1 MSVSPTPYTLSASQ
15 LDAALAALAKATETF
30 RLSRFE
36 RVLYRVTGIYI
47 IVVLLSFATGLLIL
61 LTTTGVAWVGCLLLV
76 VGVAASL
83 AGPLLLLANL
93 RVILKTMRQR
103 RLLKQ
108 LGLREISYTAW
119 KAHRKRHLFKRIAG
133 AVITLLCIAQ
143 LVIMTWY
150 LFSGGG
156 ASIKG
161 LADLLA
167 ALFVFVMIAMPL
179 IWRVVQ
185 RGREQ
190 MDIAADADRLRAM
203 LTSIAADAN
212 DNIVVPAAVLEKV
225 AGIEQMQIA
234 RERAQAVAES
244 VSAAK
249 RGETGYGVLIARE
262 VSDHKALLPPESRLE
277 VEELIDEL
285 VTEPQHGAGTLTAR
299 TSNRSAE
306 LDYSVDETN
315 RRIHIL
321 ALRTAG

>member
-1 MSVSPTPYTLSASQ
+1 MSFSPTPYTLSAQ
-15 LDAALAALAKATETF
+15 QFDAALAALARATETF

-36 RVLYRVTGIYI
+36 RVLYRVTGIYVT
-47 IVVLLSFATGLLIL
+47 VVLLSFGTGLVL
-61 LTTTGVAWVGCLLLV
+61 LLRTDMGWIGCLFVLI
-76 VGVAASL
+76 GAVASA

-93 RVILKTMRQR
+93 GVILKTERQR
-103 RLLKQ
+103 RLLRQ
-108 LGLREISYTAW
+108 LGLREISYSAW

-133 AVITLLCIAQ
+133 AVVTLLGIAQ
-143 LVIMTWY
+143 SIFLTWY
-150 LFSGGG
+150 LFRNG
-156 ASIKG
+156 AAVNG
-161 LADLLA
+161 LGDLL
-167 ALFVFVMIAMPL
+167 LGMFVLLMIATPV

-190 MDIAADADRLRAM
+190 MDIAADADRLRAT

-212 DNIVVPAAVLEKV
+212 DNVVVPAAVLEKV
-225 AGIEQMQIA
+225 AGIEQAQIA

-262 VSDHKALLPPESRLE
+262 VSDRKASLPADSRLE

-299 TSNRSAE
+299 TSDHSTE